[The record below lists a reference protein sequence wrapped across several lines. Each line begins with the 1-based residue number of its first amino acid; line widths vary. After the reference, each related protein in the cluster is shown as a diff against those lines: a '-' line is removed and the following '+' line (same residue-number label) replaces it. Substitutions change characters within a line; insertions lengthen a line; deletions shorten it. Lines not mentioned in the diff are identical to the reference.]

1 MEQTSE
7 KMKAG
12 SVSHGQKVRH
22 VSYDFHL
29 LLHLLAENIW
39 NALPSLIN
47 ANKQKYRDE
56 KPYPLNDRVKG
67 GK

>member
-12 SVSHGQKVRH
+12 SVSHGQMVRR
-22 VSYDFHL
+22 VSYEFHH

-39 NALPSLIN
+39 NALSSLIN
-47 ANKQKYRDE
+47 ANKQNIE
-56 KPYPLNDRVKG
+56 S
-67 GK
+67 